1 MKSGRALALL
11 ALVVVAA
18 VGGYVVQRQLQPKS
32 TLTAVPATVADA
44 PPAGPSDGQPEPDAP
59 PLQKPVPETLPGFS
73 LPDRDGRPRTL
84 ADWSGRPLIVNYWA
98 TWCPPCIR
106 EIPLLTRL
114 RQDYKTQS
122 LEVIGIAVD
131 VRDDVLAFAA
141 KRKLEYP
148 LLIGEDEG
156 LAAVTAVGME
166 PTFPFTIFADSKQR
180 IVTLKVGELHEDE
193 AKLILAEVV
202 RLDAGQTDLAAARAV
217 IDQGLKDL
225 ATQRALSEEKSG
237 KAAAATG

>member
-1 MKSGRALALL
+1 MKPGRGLALI

-18 VGGYVVQRQLQPKS
+18 VGGYLVQRSLQPES
-32 TLTAVPATVADA
+32 TLTPVPATAA
-44 PPAGPSDGQPEPDAP
+44 NPAGSEVADGQPEPDAP
-59 PLQKPVPETLPGFS
+59 PLRKAVPDTLPGFT
-73 LPDRDGRPRTL
+73 LPDRDGKARTL
-84 ADWSGRPLIVNYWA
+84 ADWAGRPLIVNYWA

-114 RQDYKTQS
+114 RQDYKAQS

-148 LLIGEDEG
+148 LLIGEDDG

-166 PTFPFTIFADSKQR
+166 PTFPFTLFADSKQR

-193 AKLILAEVV
+193 AKLILGEVV

-217 IDQGLKDL
+217 IDEGLKAL
-225 ATQRALSEEKSG
+225 ATQRALAEEA
-237 KAAAATG
+237 KAPASAG